1 MSPHQVVAVGIR
13 LFAIW
18 LAIYALKE
26 APGFLVQLRKYDD
39 QFAIGFTIA
48 AVLIILGLLV
58 VLWFFPRTIAR
69 RLLPG
74 SAPAEPPVISP
85 DAWFAVGCSLLGLW
99 VLTDAIPALMRYFT
113 FLYLDQRWGGY
124 QSAAPWLAS
133 WGTVVCGAPPHWILV
148 TAWREGPQKARNVGS
163 RCWWEIAF

>member
-1 MSPHQVVAVGIR
+1 MSPHQVVAVAVR

-18 LAIYALKE
+18 LAIYALRVTP
-26 APGFLVQLRKYDD
+26 AFLLQVQKYDD
-39 QFAIGFTIA
+39 PFAMSFVVGA
-48 AVLIILGLLV
+48 ALIVLGILI

-99 VLTDAIPALMRYFT
+99 VLSDAIPALLKYFI
-113 FLYLDQRWGGY
+113 FLYLDQRSGGTTSLPSGWQAGAVSY
-124 QSAAPWLAS
+124 TVHLLIGFWLLL
-133 WGTVVCGAPPHWILV
+133 GAKGVRKLV
-148 TAWREGPQKARNVGS
+148 MWARYAGG
-163 RCWWEIAF
+163 R